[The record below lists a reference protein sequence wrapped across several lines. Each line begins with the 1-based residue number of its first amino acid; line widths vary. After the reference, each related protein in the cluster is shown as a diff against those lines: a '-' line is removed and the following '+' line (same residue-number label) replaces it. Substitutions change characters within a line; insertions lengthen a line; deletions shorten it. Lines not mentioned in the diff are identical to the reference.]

1 MKKILQLGNKV
12 LTTPSVLADINSKET
27 KTIISELLETV
38 ETVKDHSGGLS
49 APQIGYNKRIAL
61 CRRMDLEEEEKKSK
75 IVWEVMVNPV
85 ITKKSKTVTT
95 FWEGCL
101 SVSNGGLFAEVPR
114 ASEITVKFF
123 DKDGKEKVLEAK
135 GYFSHVVQHEVDH
148 LDGIL
153 FLKYVPDPSELYTAE
168 ELERED

>member
-1 MKKILQLGNKV
+1 MKKILQFGNKI

-27 KTIISELLETV
+27 QKIIKELLETV

-61 CRRMDLEEEEKKSK
+61 CRRMDLEEEEKPPQ

-85 ITKKSKTVTT
+85 ITKKSKAVTT

-123 DKDGKEKVLEAK
+123 DKEGKEKVLEAK

-153 FLKYVPDPSELYTAE
+153 FLKYVSDPSELYTAE